1 MRLFF
6 PSLLITCI
14 AAVPAFASVSISSPS
29 SGEHV
34 TSPFTLSASS
44 SSCSS
49 QSVGTMGYSI
59 DNGDT
64 TLVKTT
70 SLDEQVSAAVGT
82 HTVHVKS
89 WGSSGAVCVTDASID
104 VTNATDNPAASSSI
118 VPSNAVSVSS
128 INTLS
133 GWKEAHD
140 TGTNGSSSGAMS
152 LVGSPTHSGSSREFV
167 THFSGNGGERYSV
180 SFGDDTSSTNFLYDG
195 WVYFASSASN
205 IANLEMDLYQVM
217 PNAQTVIM
225 GVQCDGYTGTWDYT
239 ENLGSATHPKGHW
252 AHSSAA
258 CNPRSWSRDTWHH
271 VQASYSR
278 TSTGRVT
285 YKAIY
290 LDGVEHALNVTVLG
304 ARVDGWGPTMLTN
317 FQVDGLGSGSNT
329 VYLDDLTVYRW

>member
-1 MRLFF
+1 VKLFL
-6 PSLLITCI
+6 SLPLLVSI
-14 AAVPAFASVSISSPS
+14 AAAPAFASVSISSPS

-34 TSPFTLSASS
+34 TSPFTLSATS

-64 TLVKTT
+64 TMVKST
-70 SLDEQVSAAVGT
+70 SFDEQVGASVGT
-82 HTVHVKS
+82 HTVHVKA
-89 WGSSGAVCVTDASID
+89 WGASGAVCVTDVAID
-104 VTNATDNPAASSSI
+104 VTAATDNPAASSSI
-118 VPSNAVSVSS
+118 VPSDAVSVSS
-128 INTLS
+128 INKLS
-133 GWKEAHD
+133 GWKAAHD
-140 TGTNGSSSGAMS
+140 SGTNGNSSGTMS
-152 LVGSPTHSGSSREFV
+152 LVGSPAHSGSSREFV

-180 SFGDDTSSTNFLYDG
+180 SFGDNTSSTNFFYDA
-195 WVYFASSASN
+195 WIYLASSATN
-205 IANLEMDLYQVM
+205 IGNLEMDLYQVM
-217 PNAQTVIM
+217 PNGQTVIM
-225 GVQCDGYTGTWDYT
+225 GVQCDGYSGTWDYT
-239 ENLGSATHPKGHW
+239 ENLGSATHPSGHW

-258 CNPRSWSRDTWHH
+258 CNPRSLSRDTWHH

>member
-1 MRLFF
+1 MKLFLS
-6 PSLLITCI
+6 PLLIASI
-14 AAVPAFASVSISSPS
+14 ATLPAFASVSISSPS

-34 TSPFTLSASS
+34 SSPFTLSATSS
-44 SSCSS
+44 NCSS
-49 QSVGTMGYSI
+49 QSVGTMGYSL

-64 TLVKTT
+64 TMVHNT
-70 SLDEQVSAAVGT
+70 SFDQQVSASIGT

-89 WGSSGAVCVTDASID
+89 WGSSGAVCVADVSID
-104 VTNATDNPAASSSI
+104 VTSATDNIAANSSI
-118 VPSNAVSVSS
+118 VPSGAVGISS
-128 INTLS
+128 INTLG

-140 TGTNGSSSGAMS
+140 SGTNGSSSGTMA
-152 LVGSPTHSGSSREFV
+152 LVGSPTHSGSSRRFE
-167 THFSGNGGERYSV
+167 TKFSGSGGERYSV
-180 SFGDDTSSTNFLYDG
+180 SFGDDTSATNFFYDG

-205 IANLEMDLYQVM
+205 IGNLEMDLYQVM
-217 PNAQTVIM
+217 SNHQTVIM
-225 GVQCDGYTGTWDYT
+225 GIQCDGYTGTWDYT

-258 CNPRSWSRDTWHH
+258 CNPRSWTRNTWHH

-290 LDGVEHALNVTVLG
+290 MDGVEHALNVTVLG